1 MALNINEITLNIDQL
16 EKIYVQLKIR
26 SNLPSD
32 FGENSILNQ
41 KKLF

>member
-26 SNLPSD
+26 SNISSD
-32 FGENSILNQ
+32 FSENSILNQ